1 MKRFFWLLMSFL
13 FLAACG
19 ASESAVSS
27 SASSATAV
35 SPTDAPAPTNVP
47 APTVASNDASLANPL
62 ATASIIRESDWVRG
76 AAEPI
81 VTIIEYGD
89 FQ

>member
-1 MKRFFWLLMSFL
+1 MKRLFWLLMSVL

-19 ASESAVSS
+19 ASESAISP
-27 SASSATAV
+27 ATAV
-35 SPTDAPAPTNVP
+35 SPTDAPASTNVP
-47 APTVASNDASLANPL
+47 APTVASSDASLANPL
-62 ATASIIRESDWVRG
+62 DVASIIRESDWVRG